1 MALTIYNKRINRHF
15 SCQMFLSTRHS
26 TNAANPSIYGTM
38 TIENTI
44 DYPSMIDSAMRGVV
58 RDALR
63 HIQREGLPGE
73 HHFFI
78 SFQTYFPGVQ
88 MSPQL
93 RARYPEEITNVVQH
107 QFWDLKI
114 TEEYF
119 SIMLSFNNIPEK
131 LVVPFDALTAFAD
144 PSIKFGLQF
153 HGKQANATKQ
163 SSTTAEAPVACPATG
178 KTGHEKPPSAAFEE
192 DAPSETNDP
201 ANDEKVISLE
211 AFRGKR

>member
-1 MALTIYNKRINRHF
+1 
-15 SCQMFLSTRHS
+15 
-26 TNAANPSIYGTM
+26 M
-38 TIENTI
+38 TPKDTI
-44 DYPSMIDSAMRGVV
+44 DYPGMIDSAMRGVV
-58 RDALR
+58 REALL

-78 SFQTYFPGVQ
+78 SFLTNFPGVS

-93 RARYPEEITNVVQH
+93 RARYPEEITIVVQH

-114 TEEYF
+114 TQEQF

-131 LVVPFDALTAFAD
+131 LTVPFDALTAFAD

-153 HGKQANATKQ
+153 HGKP
-163 SSTTAEAPVACPATG
+163 TAAPASAAPESPVACPATG
-178 KTGHEKPPSAAFEE
+178 KTGQEKPPSAAFEE
-192 DAPSETNDP
+192 EAPSEASEA
-201 ANDEKVISLE
+201 ANDEKVVSLE